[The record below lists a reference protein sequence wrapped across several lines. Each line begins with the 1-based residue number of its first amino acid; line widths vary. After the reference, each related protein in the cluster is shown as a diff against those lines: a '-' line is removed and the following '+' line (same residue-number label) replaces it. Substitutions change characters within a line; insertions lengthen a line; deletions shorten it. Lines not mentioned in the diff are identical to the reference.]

1 MTPRGAQDDQKSD
14 PEAQDDTKTSPPGP
28 RRSKGGGTPG
38 LVSPYGRHLGT
49 ENETQTD
56 PKTIEK
62 RSDQSKAKKHDPRR
76 SRTPLGALLAT
87 FRGPCGSEKPS
98 TTLEHVVFREK

>member
-1 MTPRGAQDDQKSD
+1 MD
-14 PEAQDDTKTSPPGP
+14 
-28 RRSKGGGTPG
+28 
-38 LVSPYGRHLGT
+38 T

-62 RSDQSKAKKHDPRR
+62 RSDESKAKKHDPRR

-87 FRGPCGSEKPS
+87 FRGPCGGEKPS
-98 TTLEHVVFREK
+98 KTVKIVVLSEK